1 MKKTFLSPFVIPD
14 ISQLLPLDFNTLLI
28 KVIHAKGKEK
38 NFYNDTLL
46 LATLSKGL
54 APGEYSPFI
63 NTPPSTAPFPDDAA
77 PATEKYKLELQIKDQ
92 SKAFNKATSKYNRLE
107 EKGKN
112 LRKEKIDIEGKIQK
126 NEYQLQ
132 FRIIEVAAK
141 RHQLA
146 ESYNE
151 RERTRN
157 REPL

>member
-14 ISQLLPLDFNTLLI
+14 TSQLLTLDFNALII
-28 KVIHAKGKEK
+28 KVTHAKGKEK
-38 NFYNDTLL
+38 NSYNDTLL
-46 LATLSKGL
+46 LPTLSKGL
-54 APGEYSPFI
+54 APVEYDPFI
-63 NTPPSTAPFPDDAA
+63 NTPLIAPYLDNAATAIQR
-77 PATEKYKLELQIKDQ
+77 YNLELRIKDQ

-107 EKGKN
+107 EKGKSR
-112 LRKEKIDIEGKIQK
+112 RKEKIDIEGKIQK

-132 FRIIEVAAK
+132 FRTVEVGAK

-157 REPL
+157 RKPL

>member
-14 ISQLLPLDFNTLLI
+14 ISQLLTLDFNALLI

-38 NFYNDTLL
+38 NSYNDTLL
-46 LATLSKGL
+46 LSTLSKAL
-54 APGEYSPFI
+54 APGEYAPFI
-63 NTPPSTAPFPDDAA
+63 NTPLIAPFIGNAA
-77 PATEKYKLELQIKDQ
+77 PAIQRYNLELRIKDQ

-107 EKGKN
+107 EKGKS

-132 FRIIEVAAK
+132 FRIIEVGAK

-157 REPL
+157 RKPV